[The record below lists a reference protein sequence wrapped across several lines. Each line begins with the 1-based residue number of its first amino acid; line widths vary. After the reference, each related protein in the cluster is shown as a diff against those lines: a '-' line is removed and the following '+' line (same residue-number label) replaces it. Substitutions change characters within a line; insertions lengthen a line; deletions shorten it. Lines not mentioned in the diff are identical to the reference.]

1 MKRTNAKK
9 LSIFLLFILV
19 TACTVTGCTPS
30 FDASAYIKAC
40 LDANTHG
47 EFAEYADI
55 TKTSVEEVEALY
67 NKGIDTEISY
77 LDSYNISDEKREEF
91 RALFVDIYKSFKYEV
106 GEAVRNDD
114 DSYSVPVTTYKLQI
128 FKNIMSEGEA
138 YLTDYAQK
146 EVDAGRTPTQEQLE
160 EEALNYMYDTMK
172 ANLGALEYGEAVT
185 ITVTVSPSQQNSQ
198 TVYSVGQADLQTLLE
213 SFIDIENAQ

>member
-9 LSIFLLFILV
+9 LSIFLLFIL
-19 TACTVTGCTPS
+19 VTGCTPS

-128 FKNIMSEGEA
+128 FKDIMSEGEA

-198 TVYSVGQADLQTLLE
+198 TVYSVGQADLQTLLK

>member
-19 TACTVTGCTPS
+19 TACAVTGCTPS

-55 TKTSVEEVEALY
+55 TKTSVEDVEALY

-128 FKNIMSEGEA
+128 FKDIMSEGEA

-160 EEALNYMYDTMK
+160 EEALNYMCDTMK
-172 ANLGALEYGEAVT
+172 ANLGALEYAEAVT

>member
-19 TACTVTGCTPS
+19 TTCTVTGCTPS

>member
-1 MKRTNAKK
+1 
-9 LSIFLLFILV
+9 
-19 TACTVTGCTPS
+19 
-30 FDASAYIKAC
+30 
-40 LDANTHG
+40 
-47 EFAEYADI
+47 
-55 TKTSVEEVEALY
+55 
-67 NKGIDTEISY
+67 
-77 LDSYNISDEKREEF
+77 
-91 RALFVDIYKSFKYEV
+91 
-106 GEAVRNDD
+106 
-114 DSYSVPVTTYKLQI
+114 
-128 FKNIMSEGEA
+128 MSEGEA

-172 ANLGALEYGEAVT
+172 ANLGALEYAEAVT

>member
-30 FDASAYIKAC
+30 FDARAYIKAC

-128 FKNIMSEGEA
+128 FKDIMSEGEA

>member
-128 FKNIMSEGEA
+128 FKDIMSEGEA

-185 ITVTVSPSQQNSQ
+185 ISVTVSPSQQNSQ

>member
-128 FKNIMSEGEA
+128 FKDIMSEGEA

>member
-185 ITVTVSPSQQNSQ
+185 ITVTISPSQQNSQ